1 MLKNNKGFLVIE
13 VLIAGLIITSSIAA
27 TMYLF
32 RVGYQHLER
41 AEASDAISSKLPQ
54 AVNLLKTSDL
64 EAGNG
69 KETLGNGVE
78 LSWEARLLRS
88 VRPVIFDPEAG
99 SNYQLPNE
107 MFLYRVNFRLTYKD
121 AKRDYEIS
129 LFRHK
134 RYAPANEIF

>member
-41 AEASDAISSKLPQ
+41 AEASDVISSKLPQ
-54 AVNLLKTSDL
+54 AVNILKTSDI
-64 EAGNG
+64 ETKNG
-69 KETLGNGVE
+69 RETLGNGVE
-78 LSWEARLLRS
+78 LLWEARLLRS
-88 VRPVIFDPEAG
+88 IRPVIVDQEVGA
-99 SNYQLPNE
+99 SSQSPNE
-107 MFLYRVNFRLTYKD
+107 LFLYRVNFRLAYKD

-134 RYAPANEIF
+134 RYAPLTEF